1 MIDRIDKKILEIL
14 QTDSQISNQDLA
26 DKVALSPSPCLR
38 RVKQLETR
46 GYIKKQVALL
56 DPLLLGLTLTV
67 FALVSVKSHSREIM
81 DGFAQ
86 AIELVPEVIECH
98 IITGQSADFILK
110 IMVPDMDYYN
120 TFLFKKLLT
129 IEGVANVISSFV
141 LKSSEDNTA
150 LPLGHLQG

>member
-1 MIDRIDKKILEIL
+1 MIDRIDKQILEIL

-38 RVKQLETR
+38 RVKQLEKD
-46 GYIKKQVALL
+46 GYIKKHVALL
-56 DPLLLGLTLTV
+56 DPKLLGLKLTV
-67 FALVSVKSHSREIM
+67 FALVGVKSHSPEIM
-81 DGFAQ
+81 DGFAK

-120 TFLFKKLLT
+120 KFLFKKLLT
-129 IEGVANVISSFV
+129 IDGIANVTSSFV
-141 LKSSEDNTA
+141 LNSPEDKTA
-150 LPLGHLQG
+150 LPLGHL